1 MSIYFQNDVQPVEK
15 SPSYS
20 DSEGS
25 GDYYDNDNDDNYDY
39 YEGDWYVKMIL
50 DI

>member
-1 MSIYFQNDVQPVEK
+1 MSIYFQDDVQPVEK

-25 GDYYDNDNDDNYDY
+25 GEGDYYDNDNDDNYDY
-39 YEGDWYVKMIL
+39 YEGD
-50 DI
+50 